1 MRIVFTDRELDVMS
15 VLWDEKSATVAEV
28 RSRISDR
35 LAYTTV
41 LTILRTLEQK
51 GYVGHTDEGRAHR
64 YHPLVEREKA
74 GASALPRMLDTL
86 FGGSAEL
93 LLTHLVRDRRL
104 TRDELDNM
112 RKLLD
117 AKRPQGRKQ

>member
-15 VLWDEKSATVAEV
+15 VLWEEKSATVAEV
-28 RSRISDR
+28 RSRLADR

-51 GYVGHTDEGRAHR
+51 GYVAHTDEGRAHR
-64 YHPLVEREKA
+64 YHPLVERERA
-74 GASALPRMLDTL
+74 GASALPRMLEAL

-104 TRDELDNM
+104 SRGELDNM